1 MSSRHRAREAALQI
15 LYRYDAPGSAPKG
28 DAPLAREL
36 SQHFEHFGVPPA
48 LRDFSARL
56 VTGALRLRPELDTT
70 LEALSENWRLSRM
83 SAIDRSLLRLAAYEL
98 LHVTDTPATVVIDEA
113 VELAK
118 QFGTGDSPAFV
129 NGLLDALNKQ
139 KPR

>member
-15 LYRYDAPGSAPKG
+15 LYRYDAPGTALPE
-28 DAPLAREL
+28 DARLAGEL
-36 SQHFEHFGVPPA
+36 GQHFEHFRVPPA
-48 LRDFSARL
+48 LRDFSTLL
-56 VTGALRLRPELDTT
+56 VTGTLRQKPELDST
-70 LEALSENWRLSRM
+70 LERLSENWKLSRM
-83 SAIDRSLLRLAAYEL
+83 SAIDRSLLRLAAFEM
-98 LHVTDTPATVVIDEA
+98 LHVTDTPSTVVIDEA

-139 KPR
+139 RPK